1 MRVCLNMGSYQ
12 YNSTI
17 IHFVS
22 AILQRKLLQRSLD
35 EVPPKNRALVVLE
48 CARLEEYANNLDKAR
63 KILAKAR
70 KEARFEWRVF
80 LESVLV
86 EMRAGNTAAAI
97 REAQDALTI
106 HPGNGRLWAVL
117 IQLKRAEGREV
128 RAPPPTNT
136 PSPLRHLSLFI
147 KWSYFPSHSL
157 AYSLICSLIFL
168 TSKCI
173 SYISNADLF
182 LFYV

>member
-1 MRVCLNMGSYQ
+1 M
-12 YNSTI
+12 
-17 IHFVS
+17 
-22 AILQRKLLQRSLD
+22 
-35 EVPPKNRALVVLE
+35 LE
-48 CARLEEYANNLDKAR
+48 CARLEEYASNLDKAR

-128 RAPPPTNT
+128 
-136 PSPLRHLSLFI
+136 
-147 KWSYFPSHSL
+147 
-157 AYSLICSLIFL
+157 
-168 TSKCI
+168 
-173 SYISNADLF
+173 
-182 LFYV
+182 